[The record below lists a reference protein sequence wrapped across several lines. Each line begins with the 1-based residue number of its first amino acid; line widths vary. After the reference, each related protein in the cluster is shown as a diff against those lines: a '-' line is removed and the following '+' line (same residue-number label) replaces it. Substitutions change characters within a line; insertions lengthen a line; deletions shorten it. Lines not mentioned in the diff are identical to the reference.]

1 MRIKHDGKDYLIQF
15 YKQHIV
21 HKKGKKKTGSIR
33 TLCKIFELNDG
44 IRTEL
49 SHGQVT
55 QFHKDQ
61 YDKIIGKK
69 LALQSMLD
77 YMAVCST
84 GPIHDKEFRTKIWK
98 SFREMFGGWCK
109 PQVQRA
115 RMAVALRNAKDA
127 IKALQEE
134 HLLLRIK

>member
-1 MRIKHDGKDYLIQF
+1 MRIKHDGKEYLIQF
-15 YKQHIV
+15 YKQHVI
-21 HKKGKKKTGSIR
+21 HGKGKKKTDRIK

-44 IRTEL
+44 TRTEL

-61 YDKIIGKK
+61 YDKIVGKK
-69 LALQSMLD
+69 LALVTMLD

-98 SFREMFGGWCK
+98 SFKEIFGGWNR

-115 RMAVALRNAKDA
+115 RMVVALKDA
-127 IKALQEE
+127 KAEIKTLREE
-134 HLLLRIK
+134 AFC